1 MDFNIFHFK
10 IVLSVFLFL
19 YYHLLDEQKNLD
31 FYYFKKNFSQ
41 ILKFILR
48 AKIIFKIKKINDF
61 LLSKNNCHT

>member
-10 IVLSVFLFL
+10 IILFVFLFL

-41 ILKFILR
+41 ILKLFLR
-48 AKIIFKIKKINDF
+48 PKIIFKIKKINDF
-61 LLSKNNCHT
+61 LLSKYNYHT